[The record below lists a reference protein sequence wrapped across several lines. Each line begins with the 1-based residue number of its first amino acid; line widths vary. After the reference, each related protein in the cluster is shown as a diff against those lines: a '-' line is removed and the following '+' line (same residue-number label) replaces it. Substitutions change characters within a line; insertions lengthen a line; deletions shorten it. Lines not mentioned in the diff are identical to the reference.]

1 MRSAVVTGTTHGI
14 GTVTATRVAAAG
26 YRLIMLVRD
35 LYRAETLATA
45 ITETTGNDAIEVVRC
60 DLSSIDSVNSAVS
73 DVRRLTDDLHLLIN
87 NAGIVTRQRTMSAD
101 GIELT
106 FATNHLGPFMLT
118 TGLRSALECAGASR
132 VVNVASAAYRS
143 GSPDFE
149 ATLDADGAA
158 GLQAYATSKLANVL
172 FTLALHR
179 RTRGTGI
186 TTNCLHPGVVATN
199 LGGDNRL
206 FRWGMKLGGALGAM
220 RSPEQG
226 AENTVQLALADEYA
240 EASGGYYDQNMRRTV
255 PNVTALNE
263 ELQDQLWHFSEQLA
277 TGSV

>member
-106 FATNHLGPFMLT
+106 IATNHLGPFMLT
-118 TGLRSALECAGASR
+118 MGLRSALECAGASR

-158 GLQAYATSKLANVL
+158 GLQAYATSKLANGL
-172 FTLALHR
+172 FPLALHR
-179 RTRGTGI
+179 RTRGTGR
-186 TTNCLHPGVVATN
+186 TTNCLHPGVGATN

-206 FRWGMKLGGALGAM
+206 FRWGMKLGSALRIM

-226 AENTVQLALADEYA
+226 ADNTVQLALAPEYA
-240 EASGGYYDQNMRRTV
+240 ETSGGYYDQNMRRTV

-263 ELQDQLWHFSEQLA
+263 ELQDHLWHFSEQLA
-277 TGSV
+277 KRSV

>member
-118 TGLRSALECAGASR
+118 MGLRSALECAGASR

-220 RSPEQG
+220 RSPKRG

-263 ELQDQLWHFSEQLA
+263 ELQDQLWNFSEQLA

>member
-118 TGLRSALECAGASR
+118 MGLRSALECAGASR

>member
-1 MRSAVVTGTTHGI
+1 VRSAVVTGTTHGI

-118 TGLRSALECAGASR
+118 MGLRSALECAEASR

-220 RSPEQG
+220 RSPERG

-263 ELQDQLWHFSEQLA
+263 ELQDQLWNFSEQLA

>member
-118 TGLRSALECAGASR
+118 MGLRSALECAGASR

-143 GSPDFE
+143 RSDARRRWCGWSPSLRDVKTRERTFYPCV
-149 ATLDADGAA
+149 ASSDPWNRDHNQL
-158 GLQAYATSKLANVL
+158 LAPRGRGNQPG
-172 FTLALHR
+172 R
-179 RTRGTGI
+179 RQSVISLGHETRGGPGCDAFARTG
-186 TTNCLHPGVVATN
+186 
-199 LGGDNRL
+199 R
-206 FRWGMKLGGALGAM
+206 
-220 RSPEQG
+220 
-226 AENTVQLALADEYA
+226 
-240 EASGGYYDQNMRRTV
+240 
-255 PNVTALNE
+255 
-263 ELQDQLWHFSEQLA
+263 
-277 TGSV
+277 

>member
-1 MRSAVVTGTTHGI
+1 VRSAVVTGTTHGI

-118 TGLRSALECAGASR
+118 MGLRSALECAGASR

-263 ELQDQLWHFSEQLA
+263 ELQDQLWNFSEQLA

>member
-1 MRSAVVTGTTHGI
+1 MRTAVITGTTHGI
-14 GTVTATRVAAAG
+14 GTVTAKRIAAAG

-35 LYRAETLATA
+35 MHRAETLATA
-45 ITETTGNDAIEVVRC
+45 ITETTGNDAIENVYC
-60 DLSSIDSVNSAVS
+60 DLSSIRSVNGAVEEVGQRAS
-73 DVRRLTDDLHLLIN
+73 DIHLLIN

-106 FATNHLGPFMLT
+106 FATNHLGPFVLT
-118 TGLRSALECAGASR
+118 TGLLSVLANARTSR
-132 VVNVASAAYRS
+132 VVTVASAAYQG
-143 GSPDFE
+143 GSADFE
-149 ATLDADGAA
+149 ASLNTAGAT

-226 AENTVQLALADEYA
+226 AENTVQLALAREYA

-277 TGSV
+277 KRSV

>member
-1 MRSAVVTGTTHGI
+1 MRTAVVTGTTHGI
-14 GTVTATRVAAAG
+14 GTVTANRVAAAG

-35 LYRAETLATA
+35 LQRAETLATA
-45 ITETTGNDAIEVVRC
+45 ITEITGNDAIESVHC
-60 DLSSIDSVNSAVS
+60 DLSSIHSVNAAVAEVRQHASAI
-73 DVRRLTDDLHLLIN
+73 HLLIN

-106 FATNHLGPFMLT
+106 FATNHLGPFVLT
-118 TGLRSALECAGASR
+118 TGLRSTLESAGASR
-132 VVNVASAAYRS
+132 VVTVASAAYQG
-143 GSPDFE
+143 GSADFE
-149 ATLDADGAA
+149 AALDTAGAT

-226 AENTVQLALADEYA
+226 AENTVQLALAREYA

>member
-73 DVRRLTDDLHLLIN
+73 DVRRLTGDLHLLIN

-118 TGLRSALECAGASR
+118 MGLRSALECAGASR
-132 VVNVASAAYRS
+132 VVNVASAVYRS

-149 ATLDADGAA
+149 ATLNTDGAA

-186 TTNCLHPGVVATN
+186 TTNCLHPGAVATN

-206 FRWGMKLGGALGAM
+206 VRWGMKLGGALGAM

>member
-118 TGLRSALECAGASR
+118 MGLRSALECAGASR

-199 LGGDNRL
+199 LGGDNRV
-206 FRWGMKLGGALGAM
+206 FRWGMKLGSALRIM

-226 AENTVQLALADEYA
+226 ADNTVQLALAPEYA
-240 EASGGYYDQNMRRTV
+240 ETSGGYYDQNMRRTV

>member
-35 LYRAETLATA
+35 LYRAEALATT

-118 TGLRSALECAGASR
+118 MGLRSALECAGASR

-199 LGGDNRL
+199 LGGDHRL

-220 RSPEQG
+220 RSPERG

-277 TGSV
+277 KRSV

>member
-45 ITETTGNDAIEVVRC
+45 STETTGNDAIEGVRC

-118 TGLRSALECAGASR
+118 MGLRSALECAGASR

-226 AENTVQLALADEYA
+226 AENTVQLALAREYA

>member
-45 ITETTGNDAIEVVRC
+45 ITETTGHDAIADVRC

-118 TGLRSALECAGASR
+118 MGLRSALECAGASR

-199 LGGDNRL
+199 LGGDHRL

-255 PNVTALNE
+255 PNETALNE

>member
-87 NAGIVTRQRTMSAD
+87 NAGIVTRQRTMSVD

-118 TGLRSALECAGASR
+118 MGLRSALECAGASR

-199 LGGDNRL
+199 LGGDHRL

-226 AENTVQLALADEYA
+226 AENTVQLALAL
-240 EASGGYYDQNMRRTV
+240 S
-255 PNVTALNE
+255 LI
-263 ELQDQLWHFSEQLA
+263 HI
-277 TGSV
+277 

>member
-1 MRSAVVTGTTHGI
+1 VRSAVVTGTTHGI

-118 TGLRSALECAGASR
+118 MGLRSALECAGASR
-132 VVNVASAAYRS
+132 VVNVASAVYRS

-149 ATLDADGAA
+149 ATLNTDGAA

-186 TTNCLHPGVVATN
+186 TTNCLHPGAVATN

-206 FRWGMKLGGALGAM
+206 VRWGMKLGGALGAM

-277 TGSV
+277 KRSV

>member
-118 TGLRSALECAGASR
+118 MGLRSALECAGASR

-263 ELQDQLWHFSEQLA
+263 ELQDQLWNFSEQLA